1 MSAALKT
8 SIEALVAKAPV
19 VMFSKS
25 YCPYC
30 TTAKKTV
37 IAAGITP
44 LVLELDKHKDGE
56 AMQAMLQQIT
66 GQRTVPNV
74 WVAGKFLGGCD
85 DTLKANGNKVFATLA
100 GEASTKAAIA
110 ALANDEVVKA
120 SGAALVHKL

>member
-8 SIEALVAKAPV
+8 TIETLVAKAPV

-30 TTAKKTV
+30 VSAKKAV

-44 LVLELDKHKDGE
+44 LVLELDKHKDGD

-85 DTLKANGNKVFATLA
+85 DTLKANANKVFTNLA
-100 GEASTKAAIA
+100 AEASTKVAIA
-110 ALANDEVVKA
+110 ALANDAVVHA